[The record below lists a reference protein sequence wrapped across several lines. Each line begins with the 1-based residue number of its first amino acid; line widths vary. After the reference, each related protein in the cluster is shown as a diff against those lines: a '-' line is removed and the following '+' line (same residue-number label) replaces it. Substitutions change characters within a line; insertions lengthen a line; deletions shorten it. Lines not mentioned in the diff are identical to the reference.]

1 MITLVTG
8 GARSGKSR
16 FAEQFASFGSTHG
29 FYIATA
35 QAFDQEMRERI
46 ALHQLQRDHESFH
59 WETWEA
65 PLQLT
70 SCLET
75 IRFHIEDN
83 EAIEQ
88 PVILIDCMTIW
99 LSNWFM
105 ELDVENSGNE
115 KLLEAIHTLLLFLQD
130 YPYDVVIVSNEVGS
144 GIVPMNRLGR
154 MYRDEAGR
162 LNQRIAELAHKVFL
176 VTVGIPLEL
185 KSLAYRMEEH

>member
-16 FAEQFASFGSTHG
+16 FAEQFAASISTNG
-29 FYIATA
+29 MYIATA

-46 ALHQLQRDHESFH
+46 ALHRTQRDNESFH

-70 SCLET
+70 HCLES
-75 IRFHIEDN
+75 ILRYIEDS
-83 EAIEQ
+83 ELLEE

-105 ELDVENSGNE
+105 ELDVENTGNE
-115 KLLEAIHTLLLFLQD
+115 QLLDVIDTLLQYLQQ
-130 YPYDVVIVSNEVGS
+130 YPYSIIIVSNEVGS
-144 GIVPMNRLGR
+144 GIVPMNKLSR

-162 LNQRIAELAHKVFL
+162 LNQRIATLADKVFL
-176 VTVGIPLEL
+176 VTAGIPLEL
-185 KSLAYRMEEH
+185 KSLAYKLEGH